1 MRKVLKKPPLDP
13 LARMEKEVAKNLDS
27 DVKAVD
33 GFGKLMPLVRLMKD
47 KERTKAINQDD
58 TKQDD
63 IARHLDE
70 AVKEFTYANELRG
83 QMIERE
89 KAAQNEIQHVIW
101 LRLKAREDSN
111 E

>member
-1 MRKVLKKPPLDP
+1 MQS
-13 LARMEKEVAKNLDS
+13 NS
-27 DVKAVD
+27 
-33 GFGKLMPLVRLMKD
+33 
-47 KERTKAINQDD
+47 
-58 TKQDD
+58 
-63 IARHLDE
+63 E